1 MKRQPDPAPRAE
13 NFKRR
18 SAGIRGT
25 LARPACAGRRGFALV
40 VTLSLMILLAIL
52 CVGMLSL
59 SSVVLRTSG
68 NTTAMA
74 EARQNAR
81 LSMQMAIA
89 QLQLLSGQDTRI
101 TAPRLPA
108 SPGDSIDSVVPLT
121 GVWRSWEGSDRE
133 ANGKPK
139 APDYASKKQGG
150 DPAAAPG
157 SANGRFLGWLA
168 SSTAAGNPDP
178 NTFPDVKGTDTA
190 GYVKI
195 VAGGGASD
203 SKRHVYIK
211 PTMVNSGKGAIAWWT
226 SGDNSKAM
234 VNTDRAPKPASA
246 VEWQLRARSNGRM
259 DAKSFGLE
267 NINTLAAGRMIAST
281 GSLQLVNPAADLGK
295 IHDLTSFNRGLL
307 TNASTGGW
315 RRDLSLFS
323 EVFAS
328 LPATDLPLYTL
339 QPGKIQTYS
348 KAPSSGNAANP
359 LIYPWAGYRN
369 NASGSSWEQVPPI
382 SSWTALVD
390 YMTQY
395 KRLTTSNAT
404 RTAMPVFTGGTNTG
418 RFEFVDQVRRLP
430 QIARIHWIYSLCSDK
445 MDNPPDPTKP
455 YRTGLM
461 ITPVLTLWNPYNV
474 ELTYNSI
481 QVRIQQ
487 TTPLRFR
494 FKVGDT
500 VFPDSSLADITK
512 TNINSYHTFIINIPA
527 GVLPPGRTRILGL
540 NDPTPKRDSQASS
553 INLTPGYQ
561 PNGGFMFF
569 GINQGAEV
577 HAASTDRYAVNR
589 VAYDG
594 LTLESG
600 RDGVQK
606 TGIGII
612 FDLVANGA
620 SSSHRMIYNVPELG
634 GNAVAAAIY
643 PPLTAVDLPSSSVGA
658 VEGIRNIPFATAV
671 FAYRMS
677 SPMSRETLRHKHLF
691 TKGMLQ
697 GNPLANYTEI
707 GFGDDNQAVTS
718 MKGTGVYHPVN
729 APYDFAFNDVF
740 GGWNDTLAIPEY
752 EKATNSSYIVS
763 GMGSGDGLTRCV
775 MAELPTRPLQSLAGL
790 QHFDARGNNP
800 IPPFQ
805 FNLLGN
811 GSAHPIFAPGLATV
825 ATSFNNGMCNDDTY
839 LLNQMFFDD
848 WFVSSVAPDLN
859 DYAITVK
866 RAIGDVY
873 RDHLTSAKPLP
884 NRLYRPSRDAAM
896 VDGKLDVAS
905 AVTKAMAATKDA
917 KTGMYPFE
925 TLASKLEVEGMFNIN
940 SVSLE
945 SWKALLRHG
954 RDAQIPYLAPDGSIK
969 AGAAS
974 APTFPRTSI
983 AGDRGTNSGSADSN
997 ANFPHAAE
1005 FAGHRVLTDPQ
1016 IDALAEE
1023 IVKQIRER
1031 GPFLS
1036 LAEFVNRKLDAS
1048 NKNHAIASV
1057 IQKALDNL
1065 ADTGD
1070 SPKNLYK
1077 ILQDNSVRIT
1087 ALPPGTTHDYKFPEA
1102 ALGWSAFG
1110 VPGWIRQ
1117 ADILTPLAP
1126 ILSARDDTFTIR
1138 AYGDARD
1145 RANPSKILARAW
1157 CEVVVTRQAAYVDP
1171 ADPGEIT
1178 PHSPAMKSA
1187 ANKRLGRRYEIVSF
1201 RWLDDSEI

>member
-1 MKRQPDPAPRAE
+1 MIHSSGVQG
-13 NFKRR
+13 N
-18 SAGIRGT
+18 
-25 LARPACAGRRGFALV
+25 RGFALV
-40 VTLSLMILLAIL
+40 VTLMIMVLLGILTLAMLTLSAIE
-52 CVGMLSL
+52 
-59 SSVVLRTSG
+59 LRKP
-68 NTTAMA
+68 AHAAAIA
-74 EARQNAR
+74 EAKANAR

-89 QLQLLSGQDTRI
+89 QLQFLTGQDTRV
-101 TAPRLPA
+101 TATRLPA
-108 SPGDSIDSVVPLT
+108 SPGDPIDTVVPLT

-139 APDYASKKQGG
+139 VPDYASKKQGG

-157 SANGRFLGWLA
+157 DATGRFLGWLA
-168 SSTAAGNPDP
+168 SSTSAGNPDP
-178 NTFPDVKGTDTA
+178 NTFPDLKGTDTA
-190 GYVKI
+190 GYVKM

-203 SKRHVYIK
+203 GKRHVYIK
-211 PTMVNSGKGAIAWWT
+211 PTMMNADKGAIAWWT

-234 VNTDRAPKPASA
+234 VNTDRAPKPATT
-246 VEWQLRARSNGRM
+246 VEWQLRVRSNGRM

-267 NINTLAAGRMIAST
+267 SINTLAAGRVIAST
-281 GSLQLVNPAADLGK
+281 GNLQLVNPAADLGK
-295 IHDLTSFNRGLL
+295 IHDLTSFSRGLL
-307 TNASTGGW
+307 TNTSTGGW

-323 EVFAS
+323 EGFGA

-339 QPGKIQTYS
+339 QPGKTQTYS
-348 KAPSSGNAANP
+348 KAPTSGNAANP
-359 LIYPWAGYRN
+359 LLYPWAGYRN
-369 NASGSSWEQVPPI
+369 NASGAPWQQVPPI

-395 KRLTTSNAT
+395 RRLTSTSAF
-404 RTAMPVFTGGTNTG
+404 RTSMPVFTGSTYGD

-430 QIARIHWIYSLCSDK
+430 QIARIHWIYSLCSDR
-445 MDNPPDPTKP
+445 MDNPPDPSKP
-455 YRTGLM
+455 YRAGLM

-474 ELTYNSI
+474 GLTYSSI
-481 QVRIQQ
+481 QVKIQQ
-487 TTPLRFR
+487 TSPLRFR
-494 FKVGDT
+494 FKVGEN
-500 VFPDSSLADITK
+500 VFKDSSLADITK
-512 TNINSYHTFIINIPA
+512 TKINDYMIFNINIPA
-527 GVLPPGRTRILGL
+527 GLLHPGRTRIYGL

-569 GINQGAEV
+569 GINGGAEV
-577 HAASTDRYAVNR
+577 HASGAERYAVER
-589 VAYDG
+589 VSYDG
-594 LTLESG
+594 LTVELLGDVWRE
-600 RDGVQK
+600 
-606 TGIGII
+606 GIGII
-612 FDLVANGA
+612 FDQQYNGA
-620 SSSHRMIYNVPELG
+620 YSSHRMIYDVAELG
-634 GNAVAAAIY
+634 GDGVAAAIY
-643 PPLTAVDLPSSSVGA
+643 PPLTASNLPSNTVGG
-658 VEGIRNIPFATAV
+658 VEGVRNIPFASAV

-677 SPMSRETLRHKHLF
+677 SPMSRDMMKHRHLF
-691 TKGMLQ
+691 TKGALQ

-707 GFGDDNQAVTS
+707 GFGDDVDAINS

-729 APYDFAFNDVF
+729 APYDFAFSDIF
-740 GGWNDTLAIPEY
+740 GGWNDNLAIPEY
-752 EKATNSSYIVS
+752 EKASNSSYIVS

-775 MAELPTRPLQSLAGL
+775 MVELPTRPLQSLAGL

-805 FNLLGN
+805 INLLGN
-811 GSAHPIFAPGLATV
+811 GSAHPIFAPDQTAIAST
-825 ATSFNNGMCNDDTY
+825 FNNGMCNDDSY
-839 LLNQMFFDD
+839 MLNQLFFDD
-848 WFVSSVAPDLN
+848 WFVSSVAPDLQ
-859 DYAITVK
+859 DHSAATK

-884 NRLYRPSRDAAM
+884 NRLYLPSRDAAV
-896 VDGKLDVAS
+896 VDGKVDVAM
-905 AVTKAMAATKDA
+905 AVANAMATAKDA
-917 KTGMYPFE
+917 KNGMYPFE

-945 SWKALLRHG
+945 AWKALLRHG
-954 RDAQIPYLAPDGSIK
+954 RDAQVPYLAPDGSTK
-969 AGAAS
+969 AGTAS

-983 AGDRGTNSGSADSN
+983 AGDRGSNSGSVDSN
-997 ANFPHAAE
+997 AAFPHAAQ
-1005 FAGHRVLTDPQ
+1005 FAGHRVLTDAQ

-1065 ADTGD
+1065 ADLGA
-1070 SPKNLYK
+1070 SPKNPFK

-1087 ALPPGTTHDYKFPEA
+1087 DPPPGTSHDYKFPEA

-1138 AYGDARD
+1138 AYGDSRD

-1171 ADPGEIT
+1171 ADPAEIA
-1178 PHSPAMKSA
+1178 PHSPAMRSA
-1187 ANKRLGRRYEIVSF
+1187 ANKRYGRRYEIVSF
-1201 RWLDDSEI
+1201 RWLDESEI